1 MSKATPIEQLPNT
14 NNNENVQMNMHE
26 EQSGGNVMPP
36 QPHMG
41 QQIQPSE
48 NQMNSDMG
56 IDNESQRMDSQAN
69 FMDRQFVSQSRM
81 GHPPTQSGYGN
92 HLQREG
98 DNQQMPTS
106 IPQNFYNDTSV
117 GNSQDSG
124 IFGIFKL
131 LMSQSKMLSVI
142 FILLL
147 CVQLETTQGLFRKV
161 TRMIKVPD
169 GMVFTTSKVLSA
181 FIGVLVFFIVHRNL

>member
-41 QQIQPSE
+41 QQMQPSE

-56 IDNESQRMDSQAN
+56 IDHESQRMDSQAN

-81 GHPPTQSGYGN
+81 GPPPTQSGYGN

-98 DNQQMPTS
+98 DNQQMPRS
-106 IPQNFYNDTSV
+106 ISQNFSNDTSV
-117 GNSQDSG
+117 DNSQDSS

-181 FIGVLVFFIVHRNL
+181 FIGVIVFFIVHRNL

>member
-1 MSKATPIEQLPNT
+1 
-14 NNNENVQMNMHE
+14 
-26 EQSGGNVMPP
+26 MPP

-41 QQIQPSE
+41 HQMQPSE
-48 NQMNSDMG
+48 NQMNSNMG
-56 IDNESQRMDSQAN
+56 IDHESQRMDSQAN

-81 GHPPTQSGYGN
+81 GPPPTQSGYGN
-92 HLQREG
+92 NLQREGDREG
-98 DNQQMPTS
+98 DNQQMPMS
-106 IPQNFYNDTSV
+106 IPQKFSNDTPL
-117 GNSQDSG
+117 GNSQDSS

-181 FIGVLVFFIVHRNL
+181 FIGVMVFFIVHRNL

>member
-1 MSKATPIEQLPNT
+1 
-14 NNNENVQMNMHE
+14 
-26 EQSGGNVMPP
+26 
-36 QPHMG
+36 
-41 QQIQPSE
+41 
-48 NQMNSDMG
+48 
-56 IDNESQRMDSQAN
+56 
-69 FMDRQFVSQSRM
+69 
-81 GHPPTQSGYGN
+81 
-92 HLQREG
+92 
-98 DNQQMPTS
+98 MPTS
-106 IPQNFYNDTSV
+106 IPQNFSNDISV
-117 GNSQDSG
+117 GNSQDSS

-181 FIGVLVFFIVHRNL
+181 FIGVIVFFIVHRNL